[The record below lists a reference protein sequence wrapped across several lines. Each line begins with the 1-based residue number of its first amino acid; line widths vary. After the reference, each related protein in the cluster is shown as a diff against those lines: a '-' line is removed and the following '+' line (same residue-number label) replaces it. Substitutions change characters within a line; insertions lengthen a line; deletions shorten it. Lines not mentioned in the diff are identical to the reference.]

1 MDLLNKVC
9 NNCQYKIK
17 KIKNMNDFLDLF
29 TLKEGREI
37 KCPNCDA
44 KYKTLKPVYYFGRI
58 YNWFYLWV
66 LSILFIISF
75 LYSFDSDLGIR
86 AWLYAILIY
95 VVIELIVFLLLPLKQ
110 IKKKD

>member
-1 MDLLNKVC
+1 MDLLNKTC
-9 NNCQYKIK
+9 TNCQYKIK

-37 KCPNCDA
+37 KCPNCDVI
-44 KYKTLKPVYYFGRI
+44 YKTLKPFYYLGRI

-66 LSILFIISF
+66 LSILFITVYIDTF
-75 LYSFDSDLGIR
+75 GFHLGIMS
-86 AWLYAILIY
+86 WIYAILIY